1 MYYEETIINGVLCF
15 RNTPKGEWIKFSD
28 IELTNEILRL
38 KEKLKELG
46 YRYNLKTNTNEQKA
60 ISI

>member
-46 YRYNLKTNTNEQKA
+46 KTNTNEQKA

>member
-1 MYYEETIINGVLCF
+1 MFYEETIINGVLCF

-38 KEKLKELG
+38 KEKLNKLG
-46 YRYNLKTNTNEQKA
+46 YKLQFKNQY
-60 ISI
+60 